1 MSENQYVLF
10 RAVDAPLNGK
20 QLAFAERQSTRADVS
35 RWWLAVDYHYRSF
48 RGDVDGLL
56 RRGYD
61 VFLDYANYGVR
72 EIKLRL
78 PHGMPADKT
87 VWSHYA
93 DGEQV
98 KWKKDSERFANSF
111 GAFALGDDGND
122 LNAQGNDII
131 EAIANEEFSDEQV
144 EDLIG
149 RFKSR
154 VNAWL
159 EMLERRKNHVGR

>member
-1 MSENQYVLF
+1 
-10 RAVDAPLNGK
+10 
-20 QLAFAERQSTRADVS
+20 
-35 RWWLAVDYHYRSF
+35 
-48 RGDVDGLL
+48 
-56 RRGYD
+56 
-61 VFLDYANYGVR
+61 
-72 EIKLRL
+72 
-78 PHGMPADKT
+78 
-87 VWSHYA
+87 
-93 DGEQV
+93 
-98 KWKKDSERFANSF
+98 
-111 GAFALGDDGND
+111 LGDDGND